1 MSVAIFDFD
10 DMRQDENA
18 LDYLF
23 RMKARWPGF
32 KVTLFTI
39 PMQCSRSFL
48 SAVSEIDWIQLAVH
62 GWEHKKCECETWDFD
77 TALTY
82 LKTVEEWKNS
92 KGDAVFVRGFKA
104 PNWRLKQPT
113 VDALVARE
121 GYWLADNPDPASNP
135 HGVVVP
141 DTLPRYFFSSNDF
154 AIGMNASRYH
164 REHGHIG
171 CLDCHNDI
179 RQTFHH
185 LMDKYPE
192 DQEFAFIDDVMAD
205 HHPIL

>member
-10 DMRQDENA
+10 DFRQDENA

-48 SAVSEIDWIQLAVH
+48 NEVSKLDWIQLAVH
-62 GWEHKKCECETWDFD
+62 GWEHKLCECEKWNFD
-77 TALTY
+77 TARTY
-82 LKTVEEWKNS
+82 LATVEEWMNDH
-92 KGDAVFVRGFKA
+92 GNPVFVRGFKA
-104 PNWRLKQPT
+104 PNWRLNQAT
-113 VDALVARE
+113 VDAIVSR
-121 GYWLADNPDPASNP
+121 GTYWLADNPDPASNP
-135 HGVVVP
+135 LGVVVP
-141 DTLPRYFFSSNDF
+141 DSLPRYFFSSND
-154 AIGMNASRYH
+154 ISPGINASRYH

-192 DQEFAFIDDVMAD
+192 DQQFAFIDEVMKNI
-205 HHPIL
+205 HPNL